1 MSSPRCPI
9 PVLLLL
15 LVVVY
20 ISGLLILLPHFV
32 YGPTPAR
39 LLLLCLIAPLYVFVA
54 KHELDTISASRD
66 ERTDTSVDR
75 VEEWQLCAG
84 F

>member
-9 PVLLLL
+9 PVLLL

-39 LLLLCLIAPLYVFVA
+39 LLLLFRLIAPLYVFVA
-54 KHELDTISASRD
+54 KHALDTISASRE
-66 ERTDTSVDR
+66 ERTDTSMNR
-75 VEEWQLCAG
+75 VEEWQLSAG